1 MAYIGQGIKEGT
13 FSVLD
18 TSGNTYNGSNVTFS
32 LGTQVGSP
40 AQLLVSHDG
49 VIQKPGTDYSLATGG
64 TQITFSTAPASGAS
78 IFIVEISGA
87 VGGPL
92 DSDLNGA
99 ELILDA
105 DADTSITAD
114 TDDQIDVKIGGSDR
128 FKFDNSGHLSLLTDS
143 AAIKFGADSD
153 VTLTHDPDDGLFF
166 KSAATADNNP
176 VLLTLQTGETDMAA
190 DDVIGKI
197 SFQAPD
203 EGTGT
208 DAILVSAAVQAVA
221 EGDHSSSS
229 NATRLEFM
237 TGASEAATTQMSI
250 SSGGIV
256 GIGAVPTGDLGVG
269 LHIKTADSG
278 QGTAGGNADELVI
291 EGSGDVGLSILSGNS
306 STGCIFFGD
315 DGASDIGQIRYDHDD
330 NDLIFRAN
338 NGDRGRFDSNGDF
351 LVSCSS
357 LPSASVKGFGID
369 NKGSIGMIVT
379 ATNTTSADSH
389 YQTFNSN
396 GQVGSIQT
404 SGTSTSFNTSSDY
417 RLKENVSY
425 TWDATTR
432 LKQLKPARFNFKT
445 DTDTTVDGFIAHEVS
460 SIVPEAIAGE
470 KDGMEVET
478 RYTADDVETQGDSP
492 SKNVGDP
499 KTYSSTKI
507 SPQQIDQ
514 AKLVPLLVKT
524 VQELEARIKTL
535 EDA

>member
-1 MAYIGQGIKEGT
+1 MAYVGQGIKGGT
-13 FSVLD
+13 FTVLD
-18 TSGNTYNGSNVTFS
+18 TSGNTYNGSNVTFN

-78 IFIVEISGA
+78 IFITEISGA
-87 VGGPL
+87 VGAPMNR
-92 DSDLNGA
+92 DINGD

-114 TDDQIDVKIGGSDR
+114 TDDQIDVRVGGSDI
-128 FKFDNSGHLSLLTDS
+128 
-143 AAIKFGADSD
+143 A
-153 VTLTHDPDDGLFF
+153 TLTS
-166 KSAATADNNP
+166 SALTLKNSATADNSTFTVN
-176 VLLTLQTGETDMAA
+176 LQTAEADIAA
-190 DDVIGKI
+190 DDVLAKI
-197 SFQAPD
+197 NFQAPN

-208 DAILVSAAVQAVA
+208 DANLIAASIQATS
-221 EGDHSSSS
+221 EGDFSSSS
-229 NATRLEFM
+229 NATKLEFM
-237 TGASEAATTQMSI
+237 TGASEAATTKMSI

-306 STGCIFFGD
+306 NTGCIFFGD
-315 DGASDIGQIRYDHDD
+315 DSHSDIGQIRYDHDD

-351 LVSCSS
+351 LVSCTS

-432 LKQLKPARFNFKT
+432 LKQLKPARFNFIAD
-445 DTDTTVDGFIAHEVS
+445 DTNTLLDGFLAHEVS

-524 VQELEARIKTL
+524 VQELEARIATL
-535 EDA
+535 EG

>member
-1 MAYIGQGIKEGT
+1 MAYVGQGIKGGT

-18 TSGNTYNGSNVTFS
+18 TSGNTYNGSNVTFD
-32 LGTQVGSP
+32 LGTQVSSP

-49 VIQKPGTDYSLATGG
+49 VIQKPVTDYTIATGG
-64 TQITFSTAPASGAS
+64 TQITFTTAPASGAS
-78 IFIVEISGA
+78 IFITEISGA
-87 VGGPL
+87 VGAPMNR
-92 DSDLNGA
+92 DINGD

-105 DADTSITAD
+105 DGDTSITAD
-114 TDDQIDVKIGGSDR
+114 TDDQIDIRIAGSDI
-128 FKFDNSGHLSLLTDS
+128 
-143 AAIKFGADSD
+143 A
-153 VTLTHDPDDGLFF
+153 TLTS
-166 KSAATADNNP
+166 SALTLKNSATADNSTFTVN
-176 VLLTLQTGETDMAA
+176 LQTAEADIAA
-190 DDVIGKI
+190 DDVIAKI
-197 SFQAPD
+197 NFQAPS

-208 DAILVSAAVQAVA
+208 DANLIAASIQATS
-221 EGDHSSSS
+221 EGDFSSSS
-229 NATRLEFM
+229 NATKLEFM
-237 TGASEAATTQMSI
+237 TGSSEEATTQMSI

-306 STGCIFFGD
+306 NTGCIFFGD

-351 LVSCSS
+351 LVSCTS

-432 LKQLKPARFNFKT
+432 LKQLKPARFNFIAD
-445 DTDTTVDGFIAHEVS
+445 DTNTLLDGFLAHEVS

-507 SPQQIDQ
+507 NPQQIDQ

-535 EDA
+535 EG